1 MAAVYENSTE
11 EITHKVPRTPPKV
24 NVQKHGALITKKDYI
39 QHLVS
44 QRKDKNTKTQK
55 KIDKK
60 GGWWEK
66 NKAKIKAAEAKFVMS
81 GLTPMKV
88 AQLDGFIRSRTGA
101 APKGK
106 NKAEKLVEARGLR
119 QAGRGN
125 RSQLEIQR
133 SYAQVYIEGL
143 GPAYQRR
150 TRHWRTKNNFNSDDP
165 RWNQVWSQN

>member
-1 MAAVYENSTE
+1 M
-11 EITHKVPRTPPKV
+11 
-24 NVQKHGALITKKDYI
+24 
-39 QHLVS
+39 S
-44 QRKDKNTKTQK
+44 QWKDKNTKTQK

-88 AQLDGFIRSRTGA
+88 AQLDGFIRGRTGA

-119 QAGRGN
+119 AAPLLLPVTPTKVGTVALVE
-125 RSQLEIQR
+125 SAVWA
-133 SYAQVYIEGL
+133 SSKAQH
-143 GPAYQRR
+143 QC
-150 TRHWRTKNNFNSDDP
+150 S
-165 RWNQVWSQN
+165 